1 MLRLITCQNAT
12 RLLDQ
17 QPDRALPWGP
27 RASLWVHLRYCPYCQ
42 RYAKQT
48 VLMAEWAKAAAT
60 AREHAGPALSAAA
73 KQRMRERLAAGA

>member
-17 QPDRALPWGP
+17 RPDRTLPWGP
-27 RASLWVHLRYCPYCQ
+27 RASLWLHLRYCPYCK

-48 VLMAEWAKAAAT
+48 VLLAEWARASASAQ
-60 AREHAGPALSAAA
+60 EQAGPGLSATA

>member
-17 QPDRALPWGP
+17 RPDRALPWGP
-27 RASLWVHLRYCPYCQ
+27 RASLWLHLRYCPYCQ

-48 VLMAEWAKAAAT
+48 ILLAEWAKAAVS
-60 AREHAGPALSAAA
+60 AREQTGPALSAAA
-73 KQRMRERLAAGA
+73 KQRMRERLGA

>member
-17 QPDRALPWGP
+17 RPDRALPWGP

-48 VLMAEWAKAAAT
+48 VLLAEWAKAAAT
-60 AREHAGPALSAAA
+60 TREHSGPTLSAAA
-73 KQRMRERLAAGA
+73 KQRMRERLAAGG

>member
-17 QPDRALPWGP
+17 RPDHALPWDS
-27 RASLWVHLRYCPYCQ
+27 RASLWVHLRFCPYCK
-42 RYAKQT
+42 RYARQT

-60 AREHAGPALSAAA
+60 AREQTGPALSAAA
-73 KQRMRERLAAGA
+73 KQRMRERLVAGA

>member
-1 MLRLITCQNAT
+1 MLRLITCQSAT

-17 QPDRALPWGP
+17 RPDHALTWGP
-27 RASLWVHLRYCPYCQ
+27 RASLWLHLRYCPYCN

-48 VLMAEWAKAAAT
+48 VLMAEWARAVAT
-60 AREHAGPALSAAA
+60 SREQTGPELSAAA